1 MRAAVNLRYGPPNVV
16 EIQEVAPP
24 KAGAGEV
31 LVSVQATTVNRTDC
45 AYRAARPFFMRFV
58 AGLGRPRA
66 SILGNEFAGVIEAV
80 GTGVTAFRT
89 GDRVF
94 GYNEGSFGTHAEYL
108 AVRADG
114 PLAHIPTGVAFE
126 RAAAATEGAHY
137 ALSFIR
143 RIRVRDGTQILV
155 NGATGAIGSAAVQLL
170 RSLGAQVTAVCGP
183 DGVDL
188 MRDLGADRV
197 IDHTAQDFT
206 RDDHVYDAV
215 FDAVGKS
222 SFGRCR
228 RLLRPGGAYSSTELG
243 RFAQNPL
250 LALLSPLHRGRRVL
264 FPYPA
269 IDQTMVEY
277 IGDLLASGQ
286 FRPLVDRQYP
296 LEQIVEA
303 YRYVESGRKI
313 GSVVIAVGPR
323 A

>member
-1 MRAAVNLRYGPPNVV
+1 MRAAVNRRYGPPDVV
-16 EIQEVAPP
+16 EIQEVALPT
-24 KAGAGEV
+24 AGAGEV
-31 LVSVQATTVNRTDC
+31 LVSVRATTVNRTDC

-58 AGLGRPRA
+58 AGLRRPSA

-89 GDRVF
+89 GDWVF

-114 PLAHIPTGVAFE
+114 PIARIPTGVAFE
-126 RAAAATEGAHY
+126 QAAAATEGAHY

-143 RIRVRDGTQILV
+143 RIRVREGTQILV

-188 MRDLGADRV
+188 VRGLGADRV
-197 IDHTAQDFT
+197 IDHTTQDFT
-206 RDDHVYDAV
+206 QDDQVYDAV

-243 RFAQNPL
+243 RFAQNPV
-250 LALLSPLHRGRRVL
+250 LAILSPLHRGRKVL

-269 IDQTMVEY
+269 IDQTVVEY
-277 IGDLLASGQ
+277 IGGLLASGQ

-296 LEQIVEA
+296 LEKIVEA
-303 YRYVESGRKI
+303 YRYVESGRKK
-313 GSVVIAVGPR
+313 GSVVIAVAPR